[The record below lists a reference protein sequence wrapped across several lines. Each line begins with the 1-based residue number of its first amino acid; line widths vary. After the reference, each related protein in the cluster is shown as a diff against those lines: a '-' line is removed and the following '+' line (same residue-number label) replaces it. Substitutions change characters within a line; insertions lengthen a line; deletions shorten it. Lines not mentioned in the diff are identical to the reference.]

1 MLEISRK
8 NSNVNN
14 LQGSGK
20 YPESER
26 GARGPRCRG
35 GAGSLRLGAAAP
47 VQGAGG
53 ACSADLQPLC
63 IFTV

>member
-26 GARGPRCRG
+26 GARGPRGLALLPR
-35 GAGSLRLGAAAP
+35 AGCGWRL
-47 VQGAGG
+47 QRR
-53 ACSADLQPLC
+53 
-63 IFTV
+63 FTASVYIHRVS